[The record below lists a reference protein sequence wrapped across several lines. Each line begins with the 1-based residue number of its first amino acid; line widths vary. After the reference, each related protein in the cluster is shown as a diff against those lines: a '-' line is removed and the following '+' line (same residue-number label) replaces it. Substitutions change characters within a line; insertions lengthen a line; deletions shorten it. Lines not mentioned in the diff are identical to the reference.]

1 MGPWSE
7 HGNAWYNCNR
17 YDEKSGQDAR
27 TEQQK
32 SRAQLERYLHYF
44 NRYANHEQSAKLER
58 DLYLRTEKKME
69 QMQLTSDVSNLIWNF
84 TSHETKLFGRVAD
97 IWCIR
102 FLFFSSPGSK
112 FNSCERLLMF

>member
-1 MGPWSE
+1 MTCRSCKNEFCWICMGPWSE

-17 YDEKSGQDAR
+17 FDEKSGQDAR

-44 NRYANHEQSAKLER
+44 NRYANHEQSAKLDR

-69 QMQLTSDVSNLIWNF
+69 QMQLNSDVSIWNY
-84 TSHETKLFGRVAD
+84 S
-97 IWCIR
+97 W
-102 FLFFSSPGSK
+102 
-112 FNSCERLLMF
+112 

>member
-17 YDEKSGQDAR
+17 FDEKSGQDAR

-44 NRYANHEQSAKLER
+44 NRYANHEQSAKLDK
-58 DLYLRTEKKME
+58 DLYVKTEKKMD
-69 QMQLTSDVSNLIWNF
+69 QMQLNSDVSEQ
-84 TSHETKLFGRVAD
+84 ETCSLTTRLDHALPCSV
-97 IWCIR
+97 
-102 FLFFSSPGSK
+102 
-112 FNSCERLLMF
+112 ERLSASSDNTSPFALLSQPAHMD